1 VPPTTPCPWWH
12 VADVAVD
19 DDETPIVAE
28 RFQLVEIAQQQ
39 V

>member
-1 VPPTTPCPWWH
+1 VPPPTPCPSWH
-12 VADVAVD
+12 VADAAVD